1 MCISRFK
8 HFPIVLCNL
17 FQRAWL
23 SLVQYLTN
31 APFYRQAALT
41 QQHAGWMRT
50 GKHSANAPTSTKET
64 EYVAAW
70 RMGPVAP
77 RRSKRVLKGASV
89 SGIFASATRQRVW
102 LTKKLL
108 RYVYE
113 LETSISALPN
123 VLRPN
128 FQVCSQTGGHLF
140 SFSSKDELETIFNNI
155 ASFLVYKN
163 PVWVGISDQMF
174 EGRLDNT

>member
-23 SLVQYLTN
+23 SLEQDSTN
-31 APFYRQAALT
+31 ARFYRQAALT

-50 GKHSANAPTSTKET
+50 GKHFANAPTSTKET

-77 RRSKRVLKGASV
+77 KRSKRVLKGASA
-89 SGIFASATRQRVW
+89 SGIFASAIRQRVW

-108 RYVYE
+108 RYK
-113 LETSISALPN
+113 LGTSISAWTN
-123 VLRPN
+123 VLLSN
-128 FQVCSQTGGHLF
+128 FQVCSRTGGHLF